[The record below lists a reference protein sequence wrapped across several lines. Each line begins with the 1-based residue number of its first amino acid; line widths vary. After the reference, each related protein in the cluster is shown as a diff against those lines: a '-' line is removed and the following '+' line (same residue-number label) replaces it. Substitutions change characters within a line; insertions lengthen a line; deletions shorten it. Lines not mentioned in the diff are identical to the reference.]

1 LFKYNKYKVPLAI
14 LFVICFLLSTQKSQ
28 AADPVNYKGKNFWV
42 GFLQS
47 EVGPDPFELSLH
59 ITSDVKTSVRIR
71 LEAAKID
78 SRKETTWEQSYLVT
92 PGTVT
97 TVVIPEEYTFKAKSG
112 KSTHKGLYIEARED
126 VMVVAKNSSGTSSDA
141 TVVIPI
147 KSLGSE
153 YYIMQY
159 HVLNKKYPSQYL
171 IIATE
176 DSTEVEIKNT
186 SKSFGG
192 KPAHIPFTI
201 KLNKGDA
208 HMVQARKDLTGS
220 IVREKNGKKIAVFSG
235 ATCTYVPRYCQSCD
249 HLYEQVQP
257 TQSWGFEFAVVPF
270 DNRDKYVLRILAKE
284 DETYVDVDGERYT
297 IEKAGKYIELE
308 LKDEIFY
315 VRTSRPVMVAKYTI
329 GTRCDK
335 RRGDPAM
342 VMVKPLLSFEGHT
355 ELPVMVTE
363 NITDYYITVMVK
375 TRDINKLTVNGKT
388 IESDYMLVPYKSE
401 YAYAH
406 IEVKSGNNKIECDC
420 KYNFTSYGFGWYE
433 SYAY

>member
-1 LFKYNKYKVPLAI
+1 LFSKHKYRISYFALLLVLLFIGVQKV
-14 LFVICFLLSTQKSQ
+14 Q
-28 AADPVNYKGKNFWV
+28 AYSPIDYKGKNFWV

-59 ITSDVKTSVRIR
+59 ITSDVKTTVKIR
-71 LEAAKID
+71 LEAAKIN
-78 SRKETTWEQSYLVT
+78 SREETTWEQSYMVI

-97 TVVIPEEYTFKAKSG
+97 MIVIPEEYTFKSKSG
-112 KSTHKGLYIEARED
+112 KSTHKGLYIEATDD

-141 TVVIPI
+141 TVVIPL
-147 KSLGSE
+147 KSLGSQ
-153 YYIMQY
+153 YYVMQY
-159 HVLNKKYPSQYL
+159 HVLNRKYPSQYL

-176 DSTEVEIKNT
+176 DSTEVEIKNK

-192 KPAHIPFTI
+192 RVAHIPYTI

-208 HMVQARKDLTGS
+208 YMVQARKDLTGS
-220 IVREKNGKKIAVFSG
+220 VVKEKNGKKIAVFCG

-249 HLYEQVQP
+249 HLYEQVLP
-257 TQSWGFEFAVVPF
+257 TKSWGFEFAVIPF
-270 DNRDKYVLRILAKE
+270 ENRDKYVLRILAKE
-284 DETYVDVDGERYT
+284 DETYVDVDGKRYT
-297 IEKAGKYIELE
+297 IKRAGKYLELE
-308 LKDEIFY
+308 LKEEVFY
-315 VRTSRPVMVAKYTI
+315 VRASRPVMVAKYTI

-335 RRGDPAM
+335 KRGDPSM
-342 VMVKPLLSFEGHT
+342 VMVRPLLGFEGHT

-363 NITDYYITVMVK
+363 NITDYYITVVVK
-375 TRDINKLTVNGKT
+375 TNDIDKLTVNGKT
-388 IESDYMLVPYKSE
+388 IARDYMLVPYKSE

-406 IEVKSGNNKIECDC
+406 VEVKSGNSKIECDC

>member
-1 LFKYNKYKVPLAI
+1 MFSNHKHKIIYAVAFFVCLFLGLQKV
-14 LFVICFLLSTQKSQ
+14 Q
-28 AADPVNYKGKNFWV
+28 ADNPINYKGTKFWV

-59 ITSDVKTSVRIR
+59 ITSDVKTTVKIR

-78 SRKETTWEQSYLVT
+78 SREELTWEQSYMIT

-97 TVVIPEEYTFKAKSG
+97 MVVIPEEYTFKAKSG
-112 KSTHKGLYIEARED
+112 KSTHKGLYVEANDD

-141 TVVIPI
+141 TVVIPL

-153 YYIMQY
+153 YYVMQY
-159 HVLNKKYPSQYL
+159 HVLNRKYPSQYL
-171 IIATE
+171 IVATE

-192 KPAHIPFTI
+192 VPAHKRYTI
-201 KLNKGDA
+201 KLNKGDV

-220 IVREKNGKKIAVFSG
+220 IIREKNGKKVALFCG

-249 HLYEQVQP
+249 HLYEQVIP
-257 TQSWGFEFAVVPF
+257 TKSWGFEFALIPF
-270 DNRDKYVLRILAKE
+270 ENRDKYVVRILAKE
-284 DETYVDVDGERYT
+284 DETYVDVDGKRYT
-297 IEKAGKYIELE
+297 IEKAGKYVELE
-308 LKDEIFY
+308 LKEEIFY
-315 VRTSRPVMVAKYTI
+315 VRTSKPVMVAKYTI

-335 RRGDPAM
+335 KRGDPSM
-342 VMVKPLLSFEGHT
+342 VMVRPLLGFEGHT

-375 TRDINKLTVNGKT
+375 TNDIDKLTINGKS
-388 IESDYMLVPYKSE
+388 IEREYMLVPYKSE

-406 IEVKSGNNKIECDC
+406 VEVKSGNNKIECDC
-420 KYNFTSYGFGWYE
+420 KYDFTSYGFGWYE